1 LSGGDWL
8 ALGLMIGASVLAA
21 ALARG
26 AWRRVYVTG
35 AIALAALAFV
45 TLNLAIDLS
54 IWRKLEIFLVA
65 AGVILLG
72 TGYIGR
78 FREAAG
84 HEDKEMITFSL
95 WLGSLL
101 AAVPLIVAVFHQWA
115 TTPQF
120 ALYDEFA
127 LLTITILML
136 ASGTVWQVKAS
147 TLIGG
152 ATLTMYLC
160 VLIVSLLYRPNVAI
174 GIYLAVGGALLF
186 GAGLLLAI
194 YRDRLIALPDRIA
207 KREGVFRV
215 MGWR

>member
-1 LSGGDWL
+1 
-8 ALGLMIGASVLAA
+8 
-21 ALARG
+21 
-26 AWRRVYVTG
+26 VTG
-35 AIALAALAFV
+35 AIAMAGLAFL

-72 TGYIGR
+72 AGYIGR

-84 HEDKEMITFSL
+84 RESREMITFSL

-101 AAVPLIVAVFHQWA
+101 AAVPLIVAVFYQWA
-115 TTPQF
+115 TTPEF

-136 ASGTVWQVKAS
+136 ASGAVWQVKAS

-152 ATLTMYLC
+152 ATLTTYLC

-174 GIYLAVGGALLF
+174 GIYLAAGGALLF
-186 GAGLLLAI
+186 VAGLLLAI